1 MLDLPVPEDFKIDP
15 GWRIKPGDYI
25 HHVPDKK
32 MIGKVNKYNSITQ
45 HVLLSNNNELLTTI
59 HGLLMNHSEIQAKHD
74 AYFQRILAQSEGE
87 QEGTKAQT
95 EHPMDTDAEDDAATF
110 DADKI
115 RKGAQDNPS
124 TVGNL
129 NNKIT
134 PNTEQ
139 IIAAIKKTIQDTM
152 TKVGSASVFNL
163 ATKVDDLL
171 QTIPSDRATRES
183 AKKHSSKKAS
193 PKGHSYPKTPR
204 TTSCKIKSYSQPRS
218 ATAKSSAPSPPAASS
233 ASPLK
238 PTKADGMSAPWENA
252 PMAPFRRR
260 FQAAPQGS
268 QASSEAS
275 FKSAAEA
282 LEEEEGTTP
291 GPVSKGEGSGPTQ
304 MEAAPNDPYAG
315 IGDFFD
321 ARPSISNTQ
330 ATLAAGSDPGK
341 DGYASA
347 ASKMAKKRGE
357 GAAAAGQPAAQW
369 VPPHLRGVVTPKPG
383 AEGAKKEPKKGDW
396 SVAKK
401 GQAVASSHKIFE
413 VPEIEEPV
421 TLLDFFRRGLHADN
435 SEAKKKTE
443 WW

>member
-32 MIGKVNKYNSITQ
+32 MIGK
-45 HVLLSNNNELLTTI
+45 
-59 HGLLMNHSEIQAKHD
+59 
-74 AYFQRILAQSEGE
+74 SEGE

-115 RKGAQDNPS
+115 RKGAQDNPM
-124 TVGNL
+124 GNL

-383 AEGAKKEPKKGDW
+383 EGAKKEPKKGDW

>member
-1 MLDLPVPEDFKIDP
+1 MGDLPVPEDFKIDP

-32 MIGKVNKYNSITQ
+32 MIGK
-45 HVLLSNNNELLTTI
+45 
-59 HGLLMNHSEIQAKHD
+59 
-74 AYFQRILAQSEGE
+74 SEGE
-87 QEGTKAQT
+87 QEGMKAQT

-115 RKGAQDNPS
+115 RKGAQDNPM
-124 TVGNL
+124 GNL

-383 AEGAKKEPKKGDW
+383 EGAKKEPKKGDW